1 MTPSFDPYYLWLGIP
16 PDVQPPHHYRLL
28 GLSTFEDDL
37 DVIEH
42 ASQLRLHYLNR
53 QVHGP
58 NGEVAQRLIQEIDQA
73 VDVLLVKDE
82 REAYD
87 ESLRQTANARR
98 RQIDD
103 FESPVQPKPR
113 SVLPPHL
120 MKDQTGTETEADPN
134 SSSGVE
140 DAISDEAV
148 PVASHSAMP
157 DSLQVYAL
165 GKKRRRGRGWQ
176 MSLLVLLMFLPA
188 HGILLWIGYR
198 IAFQEGGSSDPAT
211 EEIEFRIETPATATA
226 GLARWSRYGVSVGK
240 SQYVI
245 WSQASDWL
253 DWRGDWTL
261 EFWIQ
266 RQASDG
272 FQPLIGLTDG
282 KSRQGESHAGWIL
295 GIQSEPA
302 GEEDLILK
310 SSGRMIQLASIAD
323 LSESGNEFDH
333 VCLVSRSTKVTI
345 FWNGRP
351 IIDVPEPKLIGTI
364 PADADLWL
372 GNSPTLVP
380 EGRLLG
386 KYRGIRVSAV
396 ARYKDSFKPLPNWLP
411 DEFTYLLPD
420 LETQRV
426 NSNRSQEPIIDRS
439 GKGNRGVLVG
449 GTWFEWGTP

>member
-1 MTPSFDPYYLWLGIP
+1 MTAPFDPYYLWLGIP

-28 GLSTFEDDL
+28 GLSTFENDL

-58 NGEVAQRLIQEIDQA
+58 HGEVAQRLIQEIDQA
-73 VDVLLVKDE
+73 LDVLLVKAE

-87 ESLRQTANARR
+87 ELLRQRASGRGR
-98 RQIDD
+98 PIDD

-120 MKDQTGTETEADPN
+120 MKDQTDTETQADPKA
-134 SSSGVE
+134 SPGLE
-140 DAISDEAV
+140 DAISDEAIPV
-148 PVASHSAMP
+148 PSR
-157 DSLQVYAL
+157 SLMSGANQTSSF

-198 IAFQEGGSSDPAT
+198 IAFQEGGSSGPA
-211 EEIEFRIETPATATA
+211 EGQIEFRMEVPAPATT

-245 WSQASDWL
+245 WSRASDWL
-253 DWRGDWTL
+253 DWRGEWTL
-261 EFWIQ
+261 EFWVQ
-266 RQASDG
+266 RQASAG
-272 FQPLIGLTDG
+272 FQPILGLTDD
-282 KSRQGESHAGWIL
+282 KPRQAGSDAGWIL
-295 GIQSEPA
+295 GIQADAA

-310 SSGRMIQLASIAD
+310 SNGQTTQLAAMAD
-323 LSESGNEFDH
+323 LSESDNEFDH

-345 FWNGRP
+345 FWNGRR
-351 IIDVPEPKLIGTI
+351 ITDVPESKLIGII

-372 GNSPTLVP
+372 GNSPALVP

-386 KYRGIRVSAV
+386 KFRGMRVSSV
-396 ARYKDSFKPLPNWLP
+396 ARYEDRFTPLPNWLP
-411 DEFTYLLPD
+411 DEFTCLLPD

-426 NSNRSQEPIIDRS
+426 NSNRSQKPIIDRS

-449 GTWFEWGTP
+449 ATWFEWGTP